1 MNRTKKSSLR
11 ESLTNFFQSKNID
24 PTFLKL
30 MKAGNKIDEEEKPV
44 KVISKIYFLFGNLY
58 LEV

>member
-1 MNRTKKSSLR
+1 
-11 ESLTNFFQSKNID
+11 
-24 PTFLKL
+24 